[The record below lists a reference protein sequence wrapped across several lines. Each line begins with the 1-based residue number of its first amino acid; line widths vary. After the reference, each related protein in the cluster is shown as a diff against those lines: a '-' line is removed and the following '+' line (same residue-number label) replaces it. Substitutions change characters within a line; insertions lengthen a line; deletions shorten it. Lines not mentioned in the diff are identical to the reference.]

1 VIDEFSETVLL
12 VLLCVVISLL
22 LYIRTRMVERMRR
35 EQREQ
40 QGQNGQAPV
49 NENGGV
55 FPPGDQRRGDWAVL
69 R

>member
-1 VIDEFSETVLL
+1 MIDEFGETILL
-12 VLLCVVISLL
+12 VLLCVVISIL

-40 QGQNGQAPV
+40 QAQNGQAPV
-49 NENGGV
+49 NENGIGA
-55 FPPGDQRRGDWAVL
+55 DRRGDWAVV